1 MKIETAVVA
10 RDNKNNTVY
19 ASAEDI
25 IALRTED
32 FLYYFSKSYVIR
44 FDLNETYLIRIWE
57 IEDLRFD
64 VPIGSFID
72 DLKARSILD
81 ENEIVTNAYTEEQ
94 FCFKLC
100 MDD

>member
-1 MKIETAVVA
+1 MKIETSVVA

-44 FDLNETYLIRIWE
+44 FDLNETYLTRIWE
-57 IEDLRFD
+57 IEDLEFC

-72 DLKARSILD
+72 ELKARSILD
-81 ENEIVTNAYTEEQ
+81 ENEIITNAYTEEQ

>member
-1 MKIETAVVA
+1 MKIETTIVT
-10 RDNKNNTVY
+10 RDDENNTVY

-32 FLYYFSKSYVIR
+32 FLYYFSKTYVIR

-57 IEDLRFD
+57 IKDLEFY

-72 DLKARSILD
+72 ELKARSILD